1 VFHEFVQPL
10 VGFFTCLVTAA
21 FTFGGIET
29 VAVAAG
35 ETENPR
41 SAISLYSLQWH
52 VLTKVRKKIPKVVHR
67 VFWRILIFYIF
78 GTLAIGVMVP
88 YTDANLLG
96 AQKTGAL
103 GAARSPWVISI
114 SEAGIPIL
122 PSILNA
128 VILTSAT
135 SSGNAFLYNGS
146 RYLYALAQNRQA
158 PIFLLKCTKSG
169 TPIYRVC
176 ITGAMSLITYMAV
189 SAGGANVFAWVRP
202 L

>member
-1 VFHEFVQPL
+1 
-10 VGFFTCLVTAA
+10 LVTAA

-41 SAISLYSLQWH
+41 SAISLCNLHRH
-52 VLTKVRKKIPKVVHR
+52 VLTKPRENIPKAVRR
-67 VFWRILIFYIF
+67 VFWRILIFYVF

-96 AQKTGAL
+96 AQKTGAP
-103 GAARSPWVISI
+103 GAAQSPWVIAI

-122 PSILNA
+122 PSIINA
-128 VILTSAT
+128 VILTSAA

-158 PIFLLKCTKSG
+158 PRILLKCTESG
-169 TPIYRVC
+169 IPIYCVT